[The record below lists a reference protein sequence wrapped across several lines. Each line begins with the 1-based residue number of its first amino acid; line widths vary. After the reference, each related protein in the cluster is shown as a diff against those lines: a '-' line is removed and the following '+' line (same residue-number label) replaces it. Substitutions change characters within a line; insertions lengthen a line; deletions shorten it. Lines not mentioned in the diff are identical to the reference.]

1 MINCIEQ
8 ESLEIRRSIYALGKT
23 PMVADHCLIDT
34 ISACVKHCPTA
45 FNVQSARVAILFDK
59 FHTNFWKMVWLNLKE
74 VTPDERIE
82 SAKSKIDSFIDAYG
96 TILFFEDKNA
106 LKKLKKQYPL
116 YKKNMHDWVMQ
127 ANGMLQYMV
136 WQTLAENEEGA
147 SLQHYN
153 ELIKKQVNIM
163 FDLPRNWE
171 IVAQMP
177 WGSIEKTPYQKTF
190 LPIEDRV
197 KIFK

>member
-1 MINCIEQ
+1 M
-8 ESLEIRRSIYALGKT
+8 
-23 PMVADHCLIDT
+23 IDT